1 MIIYKAKKWWLNN
14 NNNTIKL
21 QYNKSLHILEDD
33 ASGVQVGDIE
43 QVIV

>member
-1 MIIYKAKKWWLNN
+1 MWMHLGQSQVIGVDNN
-14 NNNTIKL
+14 NFTKHI
-21 QYNKSLHILEDD
+21 HILEDD